1 MSKIYKILGK
11 HGRITIP
18 FEIRLRKGF
27 AYNDIVSF
35 EEKDDNTVVIK
46 REKICENCNLS
57 SNMEKEASLLD
68 IINSLQLSEQKAVFR
83 YLARKLTDS
92 EDFDA

>member
-11 HGRITIP
+11 RGRITIP

-27 AYNDIVSF
+27 AYNDVVSF

-46 REKICENCNLS
+46 REKICDKCKVS
-57 SNMEKEASLLD
+57 AAIEKEASLLD
-68 IINSLQLSEQKAVFR
+68 IINSLQLSEQKAVFK

-92 EDFDA
+92 EEL

>member
-11 HGRITIP
+11 RGRITIP

-27 AYNDIVSF
+27 AYNDVVSF

-46 REKICENCNLS
+46 REKICDNCKVLAAV
-57 SNMEKEASLLD
+57 EKEASLLD
-68 IINSLQLSEQKAVFR
+68 IINSLQLSEQKAVFK
-83 YLARKLTDS
+83 YLARKLADS
-92 EDFDA
+92 EEL

>member
-11 HGRITIP
+11 RGRITIP

-27 AYNDIVSF
+27 AYNDVVSF

-46 REKICENCNLS
+46 REKICDNCKVS
-57 SNMEKEASLLD
+57 ASVEKEASLLD
-68 IINSLQLSEQKAVFR
+68 IINSLQLSEQKAVFK
-83 YLARKLTDS
+83 YLARKLADS
-92 EDFDA
+92 EEL

>member
-11 HGRITIP
+11 RGRITIP

-27 AYNDIVSF
+27 AYNDVVSF

-46 REKICENCNLS
+46 REKICDNCKVS
-57 SNMEKEASLLD
+57 AAVEKEASLLD
-68 IINSLQLSEQKAVFR
+68 IINSLQLSEQKAVFK
-83 YLARKLTDS
+83 YLARKLSDS
-92 EDFDA
+92 EEL

>member
-11 HGRITIP
+11 RGRITIP

-27 AYNDIVSF
+27 AYNDVVSF

-46 REKICENCNLS
+46 REKICDNCKVS
-57 SNMEKEASLLD
+57 AEVEKEASLLD
-68 IINSLQLSEQKAVFR
+68 IINSLQLSEQKAVFK
-83 YLARKLTDS
+83 YLARKLADS
-92 EDFDA
+92 EEL